1 MEDLETITHSMK
13 EACEKAGVLLVTGDT
28 KVVERGKGDSAALH
42 TLVDGILSVTK
53 DVHCMRDPTRGGLA
67 SALNE
72 LATASR
78 VGMNL
83 REVNIPTSEEVE
95 GACEI
100 LGLDPLAVANE
111 GKLVAIVAP
120 SGADEVLAGMRSH
133 PLGRRARII
142 GEVVEEHSGTV
153 VMETTV
159 GGDADRPDALGGTA
173 ATHLLR

>member
-1 MEDLETITHSMK
+1 M
-13 EACEKAGVLLVTGDT
+13 
-28 KVVERGKGDSAALH
+28 
-42 TLVDGILSVTK
+42 
-53 DVHCMRDPTRGGLA
+53 
-67 SALNE
+67 
-72 LATASR
+72 
-78 VGMNL
+78 
-83 REVNIPTSEEVE
+83 E